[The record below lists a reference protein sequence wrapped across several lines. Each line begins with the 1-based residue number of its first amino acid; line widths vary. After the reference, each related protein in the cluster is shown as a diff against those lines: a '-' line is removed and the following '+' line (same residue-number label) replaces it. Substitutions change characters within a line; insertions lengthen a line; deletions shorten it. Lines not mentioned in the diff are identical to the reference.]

1 MGLAKRVKKK
11 EKVFTNKIES
21 KTFLKVLLR

>member
-1 MGLAKRVKKK
+1 MGRVKKKEK
-11 EKVFTNKIES
+11 EKVFTNKIKS